1 MGISK
6 ELFHGENPS
15 DFSSSGPS
23 GVGEEDVQ
31 EHHLL
36 GDEVITDQPHNE
48 MEEGHLAEE
57 VKILPLKHSSLI
69 GSVYSRWNDSSCSQ
83 AQTKNN
89 DLESKEQSLC

>member
-1 MGISK
+1 MEK
-6 ELFHGENPS
+6 TLLTFHLQDPV
-15 DFSSSGPS
+15 

-83 AQTKNN
+83 AQTNN

>member
-1 MGISK
+1 MEK
-6 ELFHGENPS
+6 TLLTFHLQDPV
-15 DFSSSGPS
+15 

-57 VKILPLKHSSLI
+57 VKILPFKAFLSNRI
-69 GSVYSRWNDSSCSQ
+69 GI
-83 AQTKNN
+83 
-89 DLESKEQSLC
+89 LEVE

>member
-1 MGISK
+1 MEK
-6 ELFHGENPS
+6 TLLTFHLQDPV
-15 DFSSSGPS
+15 

-57 VKILPLKHSSLI
+57 VKIIPLKHSSLI
-69 GSVYSRWNDSSCSQ
+69 GSVYPRWNDSSCSQ
-83 AQTKNN
+83 AQTNN

>member
-1 MGISK
+1 MAK
-6 ELFHGENPS
+6 TLLTFHLQDPV
-15 DFSSSGPS
+15 
-23 GVGEEDVQ
+23 GVGEEDAQ

-83 AQTKNN
+83 AQTNN

>member
-1 MGISK
+1 M
-6 ELFHGENPS
+6 
-15 DFSSSGPS
+15 

-83 AQTKNN
+83 AQTNN

>member
-1 MGISK
+1 MEK
-6 ELFHGENPS
+6 TLLTFHLQDPV
-15 DFSSSGPS
+15 
-23 GVGEEDVQ
+23 GVSEEDVQ

-89 DLESKEQSLC
+89 NLESKEQSLC

>member
-1 MGISK
+1 MEK
-6 ELFHGENPS
+6 TLLTFHLQDPV
-15 DFSSSGPS
+15 

-48 MEEGHLAEE
+48 MEEGHLTEE

-69 GSVYSRWNDSSCSQ
+69 GSVDSRWNDSSCSQ